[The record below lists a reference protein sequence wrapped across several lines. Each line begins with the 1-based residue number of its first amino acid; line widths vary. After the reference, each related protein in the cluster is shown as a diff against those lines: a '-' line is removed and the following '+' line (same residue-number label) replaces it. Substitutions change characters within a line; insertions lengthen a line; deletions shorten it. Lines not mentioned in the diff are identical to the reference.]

1 MIYLWFV
8 FWYNSNTMAEKF
20 KILSMGGSSKG
31 LNIFKSS
38 AYKEHEVG
46 PMAQMFW
53 IFRWNSAM
61 WIICA
66 IAFGFGF
73 IVEHLLRYGWS
84 PASLH
89 WSGIFLHDML
99 FTFGMSVVAAVPGW
113 IGRMLMQPD
122 FASIVPLLPII
133 AFYFVADDTLSKE
146 FNPHGKD
153 IYDEK
158 SSRKATADDIKK
170 MGKNAWKT
178 KQGLFAGFMMVLGY
192 FKDGKNTKPLMM
204 DETLSVLCVAPPGTG
219 KTAGVVLPTI
229 WECDNVSMIIND
241 PKPELDVKSSGYR
254 STVGPVFIMNWA
266 GQDDP
271 DRGIYYPSWNPLSP
285 EHVPFETEQRDLYV
299 DTICKVLVPDA
310 TGSSADPHW
319 AISGRAGLSG
329 FIQYIVSKIERAKA
343 DDYFYSRLQSGE
355 FNQEDANVL
364 LEYYLQMSSNPN
376 AYAAMGL
383 LQRGELNAMNYVHV
397 GTWRNIPDAWLGK
410 EASFSMILDWLNA
423 SQLANAAQM
432 EERRKQGDQMVA
444 LADPMKDVLEDAV
457 NEAVEYAYAHRAVLE
472 LTQLANTPDKERGS
486 ILSTIMAGL
495 GIFRNAAVRNRTS
508 HSDFHFEDLRG
519 MIDPRDGK
527 MKPVS
532 VYLSINMVDAQ
543 ALNPITGIFI
553 ELMSNYLLVNTPDII
568 STSGK
573 KLGPYPVLFVLDEM
587 PKMQKLDA
595 VIQGPDLG
603 RGQQISYLIIG
614 QDIHQ
619 IQEKYGAD
627 AAATI
632 ISTTAAKIIM
642 RQNDLE
648 TATQFS
654 KMIGNE
660 IKKEIK
666 KKKDKDGKETG
677 ETEEVTKEPKPL
689 YSPMDIMTLE
699 EGKQIVLFQ
708 GWYHRPIEANQ
719 ERHFMLKNDIQ
730 KRLQA
735 KYDMGRS
742 APMPEF
748 LVPSH
753 CRAMGYT
760 GPIRF
765 MDPATKTVKVLSE

>member
-1 MIYLWFV
+1 MV
-8 FWYNSNTMAEKF
+8 EKF
-20 KILSMGGSSKG
+20 KILSVGGDSKG

-38 AYKEHEVG
+38 SYKEHEVG
-46 PMAQMFW
+46 KFAQMFW
-53 IFRWNSAM
+53 IFRWNAM
-61 WIICA
+61 IWCICA
-66 IAFGFGF
+66 VMFAFAF
-73 IVEHLLRYGWS
+73 IIEHLLRYGWS

-89 WSGIFLHDML
+89 WSGIFLGQALH
-99 FTFGMSVVAAVPGW
+99 TFGMSVVAEVPSW
-113 IGRMLMQPD
+113 LMRSIFRPD
-122 FASIVPLLPII
+122 FYCIVPILPLI
-133 AFYFVADDTLSKE
+133 AFYFMADDTLTKE

-153 IYDEK
+153 LFDEK
-158 SSRKATADDIKK
+158 SSRKATAADIKK
-170 MGKNAWKT
+170 MGKMAWKT
-178 KQGLFAGFMMVLGY
+178 KQGLFQGFMMVLGY
-192 FKDGKNTKPLMM
+192 FKDGKQTKPLMM
-204 DETLSVLCVAPPGTG
+204 DETLSALCVAPPGTG

-229 WECDNVSMIIND
+229 WECDGVSMIIND
-241 PKPELDVKSSGYR
+241 PKPELDQKSSGYR
-254 STVGPVFIMNWA
+254 ATVGPVFIMNWA

-271 DRGIYYPSWNPLSP
+271 ERGIFYPSWNPLSP
-285 EHVPFETEQRDLYV
+285 EHVPIETEQRDLYI

-310 TGSSADPHW
+310 TGSADPHW

-329 FIQYIVSKIERAKA
+329 LIQYIVSKVERAKA
-343 DDYFYSRLQSGE
+343 DDYFYARLKSGE

-364 LEYYLQMSSNPN
+364 MDYYLSMSSNQN
-376 AYAAMGL
+376 AYAALGL
-383 LQRGELNAMNYVHV
+383 LQRGELNTMNYVHV

-410 EASFSMILDWLNA
+410 EASLALILDWLNA

-444 LADPMKDVLEDAV
+444 LADPMKDVLEGAV
-457 NEAVEYAYAHRAVLE
+457 NEAVEFAYAHRAVLE

-519 MIDPRDGK
+519 MVDPRDGK
-527 MKPVS
+527 MKPIS

-553 ELMSNYLLVNTPDII
+553 ELMSNYLLVNTPNII

-573 KLGPYPVLFVLDEM
+573 RLGPYPVLFVLDEM

-648 TATQFS
+648 TAKKFS
-654 KMIGNE
+654 DMIGKE

-677 ETEEVTKEPKPL
+677 ETEEVTKEPKDL
-689 YSPMDIMTLE
+689 YSPMDIMTLPDK
-699 EGKQIVLFQ
+699 KQIVLFQ
-708 GWYHRPIEANQ
+708 GYYNRPIEAIQ
-719 ERHFMLKNDIQ
+719 ERHFLMENDIQ

-735 KYDMGRS
+735 KFDMGRA

-748 LVPSH
+748 LVPAH
-753 CRAMGYT
+753 YRAMGYN
-760 GPIRF
+760 GPIKF
-765 MDPATKTVKVLSE
+765 MDPTTKTIKVLAE